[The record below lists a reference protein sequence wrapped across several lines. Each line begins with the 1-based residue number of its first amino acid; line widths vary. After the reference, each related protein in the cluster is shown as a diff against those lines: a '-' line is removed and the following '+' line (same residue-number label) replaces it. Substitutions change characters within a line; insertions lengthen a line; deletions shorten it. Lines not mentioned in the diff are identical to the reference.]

1 MNKIL
6 FRIGTVPSIT
16 TYSSPAQISNP
27 YLPNMVDPCLSATP
41 KTYESTS
48 APMIHPEI
56 IEQIINTK
64 IPEDDSKKKPK
75 VKGVSTAAELAI
87 SQGKA
92 SSIMANASAEETHPK
107 GKGKKN
113 KKIVRMAGGQI
124 WEDPSLLEWDEG

>member
-1 MNKIL
+1 MKM
-6 FRIGTVPSIT
+6 FVTGTVPSIT

-27 YLPNMVDPCLSATP
+27 YLSNMVDPCLTATP

-48 APMIHPEI
+48 TPMIHPEI

-92 SSIMANASAEETHPK
+92 SSIMANASAEESHPK

>member
-1 MNKIL
+1 
-6 FRIGTVPSIT
+6 
-16 TYSSPAQISNP
+16 
-27 YLPNMVDPCLSATP
+27 MVDPCLSANP

-48 APMIHPEI
+48 TPMIHPEI

-64 IPEDDSKKKPK
+64 IPEDDTKKKPK

-124 WEDPSLLEWDEG
+124 WEDPSLLEWDEGNYLFMFIFFINFILL